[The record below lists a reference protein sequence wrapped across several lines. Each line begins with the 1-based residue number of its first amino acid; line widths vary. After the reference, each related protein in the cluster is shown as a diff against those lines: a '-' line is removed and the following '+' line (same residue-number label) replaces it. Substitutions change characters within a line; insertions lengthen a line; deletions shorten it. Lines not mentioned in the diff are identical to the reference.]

1 MIVDNTAF
9 LEGTERSQVTRSKQR
24 EAPLEDDVDCWPSK
38 KAKEKQPARY
48 QGDMRIKLGGLIPVK
63 DVYMPGRT
71 IWCVI
76 QSK

>member
-1 MIVDNTAF
+1 MENAAF
-9 LEGTERSQVTRSKQR
+9 LEGTERSQVAGSKQR
-24 EAPLEDDVDCWPSK
+24 EAPPEDNVDYWPSK

-48 QGDMRIKLGGLIPVK
+48 QGDMGIKLGGLIPVK

-71 IWCVI
+71 IWCAI